1 MICKLHLVF
10 YILSGMLAAALV
22 QCPNSLSLHCKLV
35 WGIHLGIPYDALFQ
49 SSQLHYLCARK
60 KKMKM
65 TQINNFI
72 ALVCKL
78 SAVRPPHTKTTITTT
93 TKQTLPMKWMIR
105 QF

>member
-1 MICKLHLVF
+1 
-10 YILSGMLAAALV
+10 MLAAALV

-60 KKMKM
+60 KMKM

-72 ALVCKL
+72 VLVCKL

-93 TKQTLPMKWMIR
+93 TKQTLLIKWMI